1 MRSGPFVAVAISETD
16 VRPRLRRGGR
26 RASDSRLSLPRIVGP
41 LMIVTTVCS
50 FAAFYDVCRL
60 GLQTGYLIDHGP
72 FDICPSTL
80 NGESRYE
87 TDQRDTLM

>member
-1 MRSGPFVAVAISETD
+1 
-16 VRPRLRRGGR
+16 
-26 RASDSRLSLPRIVGP
+26 
-41 LMIVTTVCS
+41 MIVTTVCS

-72 FDICPSTL
+72 FDNCPSTL